1 LWLHQALYHPPDR
14 FRLVAKKHDFILA
27 LIKIEP
33 ETSFY
38 FTRAGSKVSTCYVVD
53 VNYESATLR
62 VGELNKFHL
71 AIPQK
76 RE

>member
-1 LWLHQALYHPPDR
+1 MEQFPSG
-14 FRLVAKKHDFILA
+14 FRLVAEKHDFILT
-27 LIKIEP
+27 LIKIEA
-33 ETSFY
+33 ETRFY
-38 FTRAGSKVSTCYVVD
+38 FTRARSKMRTCYVVD